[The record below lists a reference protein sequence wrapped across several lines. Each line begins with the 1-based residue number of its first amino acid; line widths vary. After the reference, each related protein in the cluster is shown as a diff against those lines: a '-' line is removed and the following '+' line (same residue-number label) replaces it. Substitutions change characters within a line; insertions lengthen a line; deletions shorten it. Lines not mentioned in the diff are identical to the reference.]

1 MRFSEVTLLV
11 AVDQNMGD
19 ELEELLEC
27 VNECPWLTLI
37 DYEQREMNL
46 TPTVSEVSTDPGV
59 AARVAI
65 EEWRSERDERLLK
78 IVTDDSTT
86 NNEGDSA

>member
-37 DYEQREMNL
+37 DYGQREMTL
-46 TPTVSEVSTDPGV
+46 HPAQMSTDPGV